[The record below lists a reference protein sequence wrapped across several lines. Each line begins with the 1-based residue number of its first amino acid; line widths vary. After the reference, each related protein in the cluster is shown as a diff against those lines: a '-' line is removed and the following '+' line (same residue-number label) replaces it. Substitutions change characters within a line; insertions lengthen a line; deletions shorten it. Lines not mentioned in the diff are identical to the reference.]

1 MNTGVGFSYA
11 DGTEPPYMVEFL
23 RLNEAG
29 EGEVSVQLKKSWG
42 PIPLQAG
49 TYRVNYQEVRKVL
62 SQRYE
67 NEYFIHIL
75 PNGETPSTHHVRGSN
90 ECHIGIVSD
99 RIENRCI
106 IVAALDN
113 LTKGSSGQAVQNANL
128 MLGIDEAAGLNL
140 VPLFP

>member
-1 MNTGVGFSYA
+1 MYK
-11 DGTEPPYMVEFL
+11 
-23 RLNEAG
+23 R
-29 EGEVSVQLKKSWG
+29 Q
-42 PIPLQAG
+42 
-49 TYRVNYQEVRKVL
+49 
-62 SQRYE
+62 
-67 NEYFIHIL
+67 
-75 PNGETPSTHHVRGSN
+75 VRGSN